1 MLLYFKDIMNVT
13 KKLWINISIW
23 ATGHLPLP
31 WPNIN
36 LKLLSIDC
44 CWVRGGVG
52 EQLPRYWYWSEVTI
66 YRPNFSVTFIKSLNQ
81 ISIKPCLICDYC
93 FWGQTLH
100 WNCKVKIIKQ
110 QSTISF
116 EFLAPESN
124 RLIIRPLHLQ
134 LPVKETWK
142 KILFSFGG
150 GGRVGEGWGGGGG
163 GWERGGGAGG
173 GGGWERGV
181 GWG

>member
-1 MLLYFKDIMNVT
+1 MANSKGSYLWDLGSERVKVHKVTRWTIRHGLMLLYFKDIMNVT
-13 KKLWINISIW
+13 KKLWIQISIW

-66 YRPNFSVTFIKSLNQ
+66 YRSNFSVKFIKSLNQ

-100 WNCKVKIIKQ
+100 WNCKVNIIRQ
-110 QSTISF
+110 QSTLSF

-124 RLIIRPLHLQ
+124 RLIVRPLHLQ
-134 LPVKETWK
+134 LPVKET
-142 KILFSFGG
+142 
-150 GGRVGEGWGGGGG
+150 
-163 GWERGGGAGG
+163 
-173 GGGWERGV
+173 
-181 GWG
+181 